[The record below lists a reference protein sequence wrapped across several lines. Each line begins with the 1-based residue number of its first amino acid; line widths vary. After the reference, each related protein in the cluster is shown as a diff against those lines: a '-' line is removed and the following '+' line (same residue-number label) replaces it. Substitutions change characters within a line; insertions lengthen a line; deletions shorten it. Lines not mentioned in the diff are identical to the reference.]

1 MYFKQQELLEKT
13 LSGDSRAKAEL
24 VCMYQPLAKK
34 TASYFFS
41 ISGDNPCITFDDL
54 LSEAN
59 YGFLSALETY
69 DPSKGH
75 AFNSYIENGMKMA
88 IRKYLSSYSRP
99 IRIPKYQI
107 ERMSR
112 LDKFLSAND
121 KNGVDICE
129 ISEKTGLSLNAIK
142 ELFEIKNSQ
151 KCFSLDQRMNDDE
164 AFAFSNL
171 VGCEDF
177 TSSYEQS
184 CLIADMGEY
193 LMEKGKGDGY
203 ILKALTG
210 AFGEDKRTL
219 KQLSSELGVSVSTI
233 RKRYNSMLS
242 RLRMQFSV
250 A

>member
-13 LSGDSRAKAEL
+13 LEGDTQAKNEL
-24 VCMYQPLAKK
+24 VCMYQPLARK

-59 YGFLSALETY
+59 YGFLSALKTY
-69 DPSKGH
+69 DPQKGH
-75 AFNSYIENGMKMA
+75 AFNTYMENGMKMA
-88 IRKYLSSYSRP
+88 IRKYLSSYSRQ

-107 ERMSR
+107 ERMSK

-121 KNGVDICE
+121 KDDSDIHE
-129 ISEKTGLSLNAIK
+129 ISEKTGLSPESIK

-151 KCFSLDQRMNDDE
+151 RCFSLDQGINDDE

-177 TSSYEQS
+177 TSSYELS
-184 CLIADMGEY
+184 CLISDMDEY
-193 LMEKGKGDGY
+193 LMEEEKSDGY

-210 AFGEDKRTL
+210 SFGEEKRTL
-219 KQLSSELGVSVSTI
+219 KQLSSELGISVSTI